1 MPITTFGIIFLP
13 LLLAVLL
20 LARPWLPALLLVAT
34 TLQAASVVNVDLAA
48 WLPAS
53 GLGVYGI
60 TPYNAVALCMGVL
73 LLWRSVTV
81 GWVLPLQVRRS
92 AGLWLAYAMVAVV
105 GAWVTL
111 WGGGDGPRIKSVV
124 TGLGVRGDR
133 NWGAG

>member
-1 MPITTFGIIFLP
+1 MTLFGSVFLP

-53 GLGVYGI
+53 GLGMYGI
-60 TPYNAVALCMGVL
+60 TPYNAVALCMGAL
-73 LLWRSVTV
+73 LLWCGVTV

-92 AGLWLAYAMVAVV
+92 AGLWLAYV
-105 GAWVTL
+105 
-111 WGGGDGPRIKSVV
+111 
-124 TGLGVRGDR
+124 
-133 NWGAG
+133 NWGQIPIVFSRSRSLRAP

>member
-13 LLLAVLL
+13 LLLAVLLTVLL

-60 TPYNAVALCMGVL
+60 TPYNAVAMCMCVL
-73 LLWRSVTV
+73 LLWRGVTV
-81 GWVLPLQVRRS
+81 GWVLPVQMRRS
-92 AGLWLAYAMVAVV
+92 AGL
-105 GAWVTL
+105 
-111 WGGGDGPRIKSVV
+111 
-124 TGLGVRGDR
+124 
-133 NWGAG
+133 